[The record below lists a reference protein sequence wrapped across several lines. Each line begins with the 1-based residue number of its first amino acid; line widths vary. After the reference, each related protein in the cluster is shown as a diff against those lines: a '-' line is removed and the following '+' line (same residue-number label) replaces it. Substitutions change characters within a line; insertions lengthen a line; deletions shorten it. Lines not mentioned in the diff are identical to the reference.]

1 MLPQASAVGIQES
14 GNGRYDIALIPKEN
28 RLPGIVME
36 LKAQKNCTPEELR
49 KLAEDALEQIASKN
63 YDERIKA
70 LGVKQVLHYG
80 VAFSGKCVEIEE
92 RQIYN
97 Q

>member
-49 KLAEDALEQIASKN
+49 
-63 YDERIKA
+63 
-70 LGVKQVLHYG
+70 
-80 VAFSGKCVEIEE
+80 
-92 RQIYN
+92 
-97 Q
+97 